1 MEKPERSCAPLGRDP
16 ERTRAVLLNMTNDP
30 GMKHP
35 SQLTFSDFPDARE
48 PFAPFEAWMAEAK
61 ASEPR
66 DPDAMAL
73 ATVDA
78 DGMPNVR
85 MVLLKGWGP
94 DGLVFYTNRES
105 AKGRE
110 LDAQGKAALTLY
122 WKSLSRQVRMRGPV
136 QPVTGAE
143 SDAYFSSR
151 PRGAQIGAWASRQ
164 SRPLSPRP
172 CRKRA
177 IPAPSTCCIR
187 PIQDRGRRGAQ
198 RLQNLSPGP
207 VYPIRDMEK
216 PERSCAP
223 ARRDPE

>member
-1 MEKPERSCAPLGRDP
+1 
-16 ERTRAVLLNMTNDP
+16 MTNDP

-35 SQLTFSDFPDARE
+35 TQLTFSDFPDARE
-48 PFAPFEAWMAEAK
+48 PFAPFDAWMAEAK
-61 ASEPR
+61 AAEPR

-164 SRPLSPRP
+164 SRPLASRTELEAAVAGIEQKFGSAPVPRP
-172 CRKRA
+172 PHWIGYRLVPLYVEYWTEQPFRLHERIVFSRETA
-177 IPAPSTCCIR
+177 AAPWAR
-187 PIQDRGRRGAQ
+187 E
-198 RLQNLSPGP
+198 RL
-207 VYPIRDMEK
+207 YP
-216 PERSCAP
+216 
-223 ARRDPE
+223 

>member
-1 MEKPERSCAPLGRDP
+1 
-16 ERTRAVLLNMTNDP
+16 MTNDP

-61 ASEPR
+61 AAEPR

-94 DGLVFYTNRES
+94 DGFVFYTNRES

-136 QPVTGAE
+136 QPMTGAE
-143 SDAYFSSR
+143 SDAYFATR

-164 SRPLSPRP
+164 SRPLASRAELEAAVAGIEQKYASGPVPRP
-172 CRKRA
+172 PHWIGYRLVPLYVEFWTEQPFRLHER
-177 IPAPSTCCIR
+177 IVFSRETPAAPWSR
-187 PIQDRGRRGAQ
+187 E
-198 RLQNLSPGP
+198 RL
-207 VYPIRDMEK
+207 YP
-216 PERSCAP
+216 
-223 ARRDPE
+223 

>member
-1 MEKPERSCAPLGRDP
+1 
-16 ERTRAVLLNMTNDP
+16 MTNDP

-35 SQLTFSDFPDARE
+35 SQLTFSDFPDALE

-94 DGLVFYTNRES
+94 DGFVFFTNRES

-164 SRPLSPRP
+164 SRPLASRAELEAAVAGIE
-172 CRKRA
+172 RKF
-177 IPAPSTCCIR
+177 
-187 PIQDRGRRGAQ
+187 G
-198 RLQNLSPGP
+198 NGP
-207 VYPIRDMEK
+207 VQRPPHWIGYRLVPLYVEFWTEQPFRLHERIVFSRQTPGATWSRERLYP
-216 PERSCAP
+216 
-223 ARRDPE
+223 

>member
-1 MEKPERSCAPLGRDP
+1 
-16 ERTRAVLLNMTNDP
+16 MTNDP

-94 DGLVFYTNRES
+94 DGFVFYTNRES
-105 AKGRE
+105 VKGHE
-110 LDAQGKAALTLY
+110 LDGQGKAALALY

-151 PRGAQIGAWASRQ
+151 PRGAQIGAWASKQ
-164 SRPLSPRP
+164 SQPLESRFAFEQAIAKVAAKHLVGEVPRP
-172 CRKRA
+172 
-177 IPAPSTCCIR
+177 
-187 PIQDRGRRGAQ
+187 
-198 RLQNLSPGP
+198 PGWSGWR
-207 VYPIRDMEK
+207 IE
-216 PERSCAP
+216 P
-223 ARRDPE
+223 ARFEFWHDRPFRLHDRIEFARAAPGQPWSKTRLYP

>member
-1 MEKPERSCAPLGRDP
+1 
-16 ERTRAVLLNMTNDP
+16 MTNDP

-94 DGLVFYTNRES
+94 DGFVFYTNRES

-164 SRPLSPRP
+164 SRPLASRAELEAAVAGIEQKYASGPVPRP
-172 CRKRA
+172 PHWIGYRLVPLYVEFWTEQPFRLHER
-177 IPAPSTCCIR
+177 IVFSRETPAAPWSR
-187 PIQDRGRRGAQ
+187 E
-198 RLQNLSPGP
+198 RL
-207 VYPIRDMEK
+207 YP
-216 PERSCAP
+216 
-223 ARRDPE
+223 

>member
-1 MEKPERSCAPLGRDP
+1 
-16 ERTRAVLLNMTNDP
+16 MTNDP

-94 DGLVFYTNRES
+94 DGFVFYTNRES

-164 SRPLSPRP
+164 SRPLASRAELEAAVAGIEQKYASGPVPRP
-172 CRKRA
+172 PDW
-177 IPAPSTCCIR
+177 I
-187 PIQDRGRRGAQ
+187 GY
-198 RLQNLSPGP
+198 RLVP
-207 VYPIRDMEK
+207 VYVEFWTEQPFRLH
-216 PERSCAP
+216 ERIVFSRETPAAP
-223 ARRDPE
+223 WSRERLYP

>member
-1 MEKPERSCAPLGRDP
+1 
-16 ERTRAVLLNMTNDP
+16 MTNDP

-94 DGLVFYTNRES
+94 DGFVFYTNRES

-164 SRPLSPRP
+164 SRPLAS
-172 CRKRA
+172 RA
-177 IPAPSTCCIR
+177 ELEAAVAGIEQKYAS
-187 PIQDRGRRGAQ
+187 
-198 RLQNLSPGP
+198 GP
-207 VYPIRDMEK
+207 VSRPPHWIGYRLVPLYVEFWTEQPFRLHERIVFSRETPAAPWSRERLYP
-216 PERSCAP
+216 
-223 ARRDPE
+223 